1 MTASESMPARLIIA
15 PFIFVCITFL
25 PLASLPSGI
34 TYAQGDSK
42 VQNIDCKSVQEIG
55 SPVEIDSAEAEL
67 EIDPFNTPVAARIYV
82 SYQNKSSKEL
92 IAVKFR
98 IQFLDG
104 SGTLKTSFLAPD
116 LGSVSPG
123 DASKQKWRK
132 EGIDPSTKEL
142 VVQVLQVEYSDGTT
156 WSSRDLADRPRGTA
170 RGSNQE

>member
-82 SYQNKSSKEL
+82 S
-92 IAVKFR
+92 
-98 IQFLDG
+98 
-104 SGTLKTSFLAPD
+104 
-116 LGSVSPG
+116 
-123 DASKQKWRK
+123 
-132 EGIDPSTKEL
+132 
-142 VVQVLQVEYSDGTT
+142 
-156 WSSRDLADRPRGTA
+156 
-170 RGSNQE
+170 